1 MSQFNNQMKK
11 DSMLLIMTPNM
22 SLEIW
27 NRNGQLSRE
36 LSFYNKLCAS
46 SYLKLIIYSYG
57 RNDKIYVIGNDLI
70 TVLQMPRWIP
80 ENIPFRVQNLLYNIT
95 SLISFRKYFK
105 QVRFAKTNQYR
116 SSQFGVMLKI
126 FFGIPLVIRMGFYY
140 SHKPQS
146 FINRVTERFRFRFC
160 DDIIV
165 TSADAASFIANT
177 YKVNTNKILYM
188 CNSINLDVFQPREL
202 EKKYDLIYVGRLEE
216 RKNIK
221 LLVESIEGLDIN
233 VLIVGDGSLKDWI
246 VEVMKHHPKW
256 CWLSNVDNFK
266 LADYYNQ
273 ARMFII
279 QSDYEGNPKS
289 LLEAMA
295 CGLPCIGT
303 NVPGI
308 KNCIKNNHNG
318 ILVNKDE
325 VEIRRA
331 IIELLSNKSKAE
343 KLGLNAVK
351 WVRANCSMEANV
363 EREASIYKRFN
374 NVHELVKI

>member
-1 MSQFNNQMKK
+1 MKK
-11 DSMLLIMTPNM
+11 DSMLLIMTPNI

-36 LSFYNKLCAS
+36 LNFYNKLCAS

-57 RNDKIYVIGNDLI
+57 RNDKIYVTDNNLI

-80 ENIPFRVQNLLYNIT
+80 ENIPFRVQNLLYNIS
-95 SLISFRKYFK
+95 SLINFRKYFK
-105 QVRFAKTNQYR
+105 KVKVAKTNQYR
-116 SSQFGVMLKI
+116 SSQFGMMLKI
-126 FFGIPLVIRMGFYY
+126 FFGIPLVIRMGFYH
-140 SHKPQS
+140 SHIKPQG
-146 FINRVTERFRFRFC
+146 FINRVTERFHFRFC

-165 TSADAASFIANT
+165 TSAEAASFIANT

-188 CNSINLDVFQPREL
+188 CNSINLDVFRPLGLQ
-202 EKKYDLIYVGRLEE
+202 KKYDLIYVGRLEKV
-216 RKNIK
+216 KNIN
-221 LLVESIEGLDIN
+221 LLLESIEGLDLS
-233 VLIVGDGSLKDWI
+233 VLIVGDGSLKNLI
-246 VEVMKHHPKW
+246 VELMNHNPKLH
-256 CWLSNVDNFK
+256 WLPNVDNFK
-266 LADYYNQ
+266 LTDYYNQ
-273 ARMFII
+273 ARIFII
-279 QSDYEGNPKS
+279 QSNYEGNPKS

-308 KNCIKNNHNG
+308 RDCIKNNYSG
-318 ILVNKDE
+318 ILVNKDHIK
-325 VEIRRA
+325 IRRA
-331 IIELLSNKSKAE
+331 IIELLNNRSKAE

-374 NVHELVKI
+374 NVHELVKF